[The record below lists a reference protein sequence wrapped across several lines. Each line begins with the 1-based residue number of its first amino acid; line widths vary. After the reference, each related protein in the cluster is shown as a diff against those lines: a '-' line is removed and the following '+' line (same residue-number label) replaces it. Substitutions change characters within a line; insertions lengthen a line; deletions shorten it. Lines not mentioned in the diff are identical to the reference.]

1 MASHHAFLSVGIHDY
16 TDGQDTSPLDIEDA
30 CSSEQKFIEIG
41 ILRGLKL
48 LRC

>member
-16 TDGQDTSPLDIEDA
+16 TDGQETSPSDIEDA
-30 CSSEQKFIEIG
+30 CTSEQNITEIR
-41 ILRGLKL
+41 ILRGLEL